1 MLRLWADKQ
10 KDMLSLLLDAYCV
23 VDAKNQ
29 VVAFNTAFS
38 ELCGLSFKKILKV
51 GDFAELV
58 RVNLNARECPTLEI
72 MREGKLIRID
82 ELSGSTDAY
91 PALKMILSGMPI
103 IAPTGET
110 MGAVVTIRN
119 VSAENELQAKYYDRM
134 RESIQD
140 GLTGLFNKVYS
151 EERLLRMIQLAY
163 RETVPISIVLVD
175 IDFFKKIN
183 DTKGHQAGDFV
194 LSKVAKLIRDQ
205 GRESDIVGRF
215 GGEEFIAILWN
226 TNAQGAHVFAER
238 VRTVVTGAGIVFN
251 GDKISVTV
259 SLGTSTF
266 TDTWSTKAE
275 PKRTMK
281 DLVAAADEALYEA
294 KRGGRNKT
302 VQHTKAVPKKAA

>member
-1 MLRLWADKQ
+1 
-10 KDMLSLLLDAYCV
+10 MLSLLLDAYCV
-23 VDAKNQ
+23 VDANNQ

-51 GDFAELV
+51 GNFAELV
-58 RVNLNARECPTLEI
+58 RVNPTRECPTAEI

-82 ELSGSTDAY
+82 ELSASTDAY

-103 IAPTGET
+103 ISAQGET

-163 RETVPISIVLVD
+163 RETAPISVVLVD

-205 GRESDIVGRF
+205 GRESDVVGRF
-215 GGEEFIAILWN
+215 GGEEFVAILWN
-226 TNAQGAHVFAER
+226 TNAQGAMVFAER
-238 VRTVVTGAGIVFN
+238 VRTVVAGAGIVFN

-281 DLVAAADEALYEA
+281 DLIAAADEALYEA

-302 VQHTKAVPKKAA
+302 VQHTKSLPKKAA

>member
-1 MLRLWADKQ
+1 MLRLWSDKQ

-23 VDAKNQ
+23 VDADNH

-38 ELCGLSFKKILKV
+38 ELCGLSFKKILKI
-51 GDFAELV
+51 GNFAELV
-58 RVNLNARECPTLEI
+58 RVNPNTRECPTLEI

-82 ELSGSTDAY
+82 ELSGSTEAY

-103 IAPTGET
+103 VSPQNQT
-110 MGAVVTIRN
+110 MGCVVTIRN

-205 GRESDIVGRF
+205 GRESDVVGRF
-215 GGEEFIAILWN
+215 GGEEFVAILWN
-226 TNAQGAHVFAER
+226 TNSQGALVFAER
-238 VRTVVTGAGIVFN
+238 VRTVVAGAGIVFN
-251 GDKISVTV
+251 GDKIPVTV

-281 DLVAAADEALYEA
+281 DLIAAADEALYEA
-294 KRGGRNKT
+294 KRTGRNKT
-302 VQHTKAVPKKAA
+302 VQHTKVVPKKAA